1 MTYKFLGDKPIFLQ
15 LAEIIKNEIVSGRI
29 KAGEKLNSV
38 REYSALYKVNP
49 NTVQKALYELEE
61 QGLIYT
67 DRTNGK
73 FVSDDLNVV
82 QNVRRNEVKAKVQDF
97 LFSMKNFGLT
107 KKEIIKIINNL
118 EGSDEWIVGA

>member
-118 EGSDEWIVGA
+118 EGSDE